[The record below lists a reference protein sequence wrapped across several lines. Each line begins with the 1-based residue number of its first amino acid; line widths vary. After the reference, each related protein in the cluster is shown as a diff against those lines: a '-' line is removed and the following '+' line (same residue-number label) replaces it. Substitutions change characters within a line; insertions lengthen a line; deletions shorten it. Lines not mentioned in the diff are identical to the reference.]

1 MVTGDTKNDV
11 DKRFFYSVHIT
22 SLDSCLEGVESSCPA
37 APGGGG
43 GARSGGEDLSYTYL
57 DPHKKLKVKPVVLQ
71 KSQDFVCWRVTVVGF
86 FLGYRFLNP

>member
-1 MVTGDTKNDV
+1 MTLTIV
-11 DKRFFYSVHIT
+11 FFSVYIT

-57 DPHKKLKVKPVVLQ
+57 DPHKKLKVKQQVLAKVSRLCQ
-71 KSQDFVCWRVTVVGF
+71 LLSYSRGFLSIGYDFEIHRA
-86 FLGYRFLNP
+86 